1 MPLASGCARGLE
13 FEVMAVDAC
22 SEAEL
27 QRRVDKPNFPELVSG
42 PERPRSLASSASAC
56 TSSPAHPGF
65 PEPLYRLGVGSL
77 WIRQSIETFAQHWER
92 RPGRPRNCVNQ
103 RMILQPDQQT
113 PVYYSFYYAQAP
125 NLSGLGA
132 CAAVLTVAGAG
143 FEPATSGL

>member
-92 RPGRPRNCVNQ
+92 RPGRPRKL
-103 RMILQPDQQT
+103 REPEDDLATGPTDARLLQFLLRTGPQ
-113 PVYYSFYYAQAP
+113 PVRFGGLCGGS
-125 NLSGLGA
+125 NSSGGRI
-132 CAAVLTVAGAG
+132 
-143 FEPATSGL
+143 